1 MSNTKKIA
9 LMSTLVLLL
18 AVTAVFNFVLA
29 GTRGPAVSGGASVSV
44 NYFTTFRDE
53 RESTRNE
60 EFVQLDAVISA
71 YAKDSA
77 EYAEAV
83 SRKQELVEIMEDELV
98 LESIIKA
105 LGFSDAG
112 VVIGERGNINVFIN
126 SSELTTETV
135 TKVFYAIEV
144 EHNIR
149 NGNIII
155 MPVYAES

>member
-18 AVTAVFNFVLA
+18 AVTAIFNFVLA
-29 GTRGPAVSGGASVSV
+29 GTQGSAVGGGASVQV
-44 NYFTTFRDE
+44 NYFTSFRAE
-53 RESTRNE
+53 RESKRSE
-60 EFVQLDAVISA
+60 ELIQLDSIISA
-71 YAKDSA
+71 YATDSA

-83 SRKQELVEIMEDELV
+83 AQKQEIVEIMEDELV

-135 TKVFYAIEV
+135 TKVFYAIET
-144 EHNIR
+144 EYNIR